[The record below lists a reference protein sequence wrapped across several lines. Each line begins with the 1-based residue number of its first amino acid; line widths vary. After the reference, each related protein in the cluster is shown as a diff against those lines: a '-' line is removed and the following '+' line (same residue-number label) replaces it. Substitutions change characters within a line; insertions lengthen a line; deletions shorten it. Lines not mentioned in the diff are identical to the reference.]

1 MMMINDGN
9 MYEYGGDG
17 CYDYDYNGYFYGSD
31 LGLDNAYVDF
41 DYQNLDSAV
50 QDSITSTPATEATH
64 APDPEPTPEQP
75 VAVVVIVGK
84 RIPKDPAIEG
94 LNLTRET
101 RDLAYEL
108 KDRFPTVRFTS
119 GRRNVSGQ
127 LRAMAGNVV
136 KVRSFIK
143 QVYKD
148 SPLVRALQAWVDAH
162 PEATTEAQIQAGLQS
177 VANTFPIADVEA
189 LSKHTA
195 GQAFDV
201 QPVNGDLG
209 NQITNFLR
217 DKAINNGGKFFNRE
231 ANQRRWH
238 YQR

>member
-1 MMMINDGN
+1 MMMVDDGSW
-9 MYEYGGDG
+9 YDYGGGG
-17 CYDYDYNGYFYGSD
+17 CYDYGYDGYFYGSD
-31 LGLDNAYVDF
+31 LGLDSAYIDS

-50 QDSITSTPATEATH
+50 QDSITSDPVPEAQH
-64 APDPEPTPEQP
+64 DPDPEPTPEQP
-75 VAVVVIVGK
+75 VAVVVVVGK
-84 RIPKDPAIEG
+84 RLPKDPAIES

-119 GRRNVSGQ
+119 GRRNVTGQ

-162 PEATTEAQIQAGLQS
+162 PEAKTAAQIQAGLQS
-177 VANTFPIADVEA
+177 VADTFPIADVQA

-209 NQITNFLR
+209 NQISNFLR
-217 DKAINNGGKFFNRE
+217 DKAIANGGKYFNRE
-231 ANQRRWH
+231 AGQRRWH